1 MKRISPSSMPSRAPT
16 LVAACITVAAV
27 LGIASMS
34 RAETTPWAS
43 NEGGRMRIVAMPP
56 EPDGTVRGA
65 LQIEPKAGWITYWK
79 EPGDAGIPPQMVF
92 SKASGV
98 TLSSMSY
105 PVPKRIDNGKLR
117 DIGYDHAVALPF
129 ELKMEDPGK
138 PLSLG
143 ASAFVGLCRNICI
156 PFQAEF
162 SLQLGAVKG
171 TPVEEAM
178 ILNAATSKLP
188 EAPSDDFAVTHYAMT
203 QGRDNLSL
211 KLKLPPGSVVPPQ
224 VIVTGPQGHVLFDGV
239 NGRRDGDA
247 YALDMPVGKLPKNYD
262 IRGKHWG
269 ILVIAGNRA
278 METSLAFE

>member
-1 MKRISPSSMPSRAPT
+1 MTTISLRSLPTRAP
-16 LVAACITVAAV
+16 LALAACITAGAV
-27 LGIASMS
+27 LGVANISC
-34 RAETTPWAS
+34 AETTPWAI

-65 LQIEPKAGWITYWK
+65 LQIEPKPGWITYWK

-92 SKASGV
+92 SKAGGV
-98 TLSSMSY
+98 TLSHIGY

-117 DIGYDHAVALPF
+117 DIGYDHPVALPF
-129 ELKMEDPGK
+129 ELQVEQFGK
-138 PLSLG
+138 PLNLG

-162 SLQLGAVKG
+162 SLKLAPVNG

-178 ILNAATSKLP
+178 ILNAAASKLP
-188 EAPSDDFAVTHYAMT
+188 EPPSDDFAVTHYAMT
-203 QGRDNLSL
+203 HGREVLSL
-211 KLKLPPGSVVPPQ
+211 KLKLPLGTFAPPQ

-239 NGRRDGDA
+239 NGRQDGDG
-247 YALDMPVGKLPKNYD
+247 YSLDMPVGKLPKGYD
-262 IRGKHWG
+262 IKGKRWG
-269 ILVIAGNRA
+269 ILVVAGNRA